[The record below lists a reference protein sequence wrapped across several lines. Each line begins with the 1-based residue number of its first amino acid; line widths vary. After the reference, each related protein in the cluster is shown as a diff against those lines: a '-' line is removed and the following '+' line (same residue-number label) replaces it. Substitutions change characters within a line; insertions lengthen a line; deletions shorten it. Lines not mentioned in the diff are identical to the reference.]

1 MHDPSEALRLA
12 ATQEPSPMSQR
23 RRPSRRTRPGVAAS
37 TALIAAIAMFSL
49 LSACGSQGSSAPTT
63 ALTGAAAEGKQ
74 LANQYFC
81 VDCHSTDGSKR
92 AGPTWKGL
100 FGSTV
105 ELTDGRQVVADE
117 AYLRQSITDPQ
128 AETAKGGTT
137 TMPHLD
143 LTSAQVDALV
153 AYIET
158 LR

>member
-1 MHDPSEALRLA
+1 MDDLTERSRHP
-12 ATQEPSPMSQR
+12 R
-23 RRPSRRTRPGVAAS
+23 RRG
-37 TALIAAIAMFSL
+37 FL
-49 LSACGSQGSSAPTT
+49 LSGLALVASLVLICACGSQGSSAPTS
-63 ALTGAAAEGKQ
+63 ALSGPAAEGKQ
-74 LANQYFC
+74 LANQFFC

-92 AGPTWKGL
+92 SGPTWKGL

-128 AETAKGGTT
+128 AEIAKGGTT
-137 TMPHLD
+137 TMPHLN
-143 LTSAQVDALV
+143 LTSEQVDALV